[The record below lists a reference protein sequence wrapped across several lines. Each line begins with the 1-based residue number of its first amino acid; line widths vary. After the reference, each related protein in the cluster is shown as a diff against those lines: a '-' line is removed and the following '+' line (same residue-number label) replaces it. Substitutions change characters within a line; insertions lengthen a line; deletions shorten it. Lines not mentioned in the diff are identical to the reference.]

1 MTIVIV
7 SLLVC
12 FGLLAAFLTVLV
24 RMRPAPGWVPD
35 PDWVGRFS
43 LVKYRLMERMLM
55 EADYE
60 FLASQPG
67 YTPALA
73 KKLRVE
79 RRQIFRAYLRSLARD
94 FMRLHAVARWILA
107 RGGQDR
113 PELGLRLLRQQV
125 NFIGVWFFIEARLA
139 LRLGVID
146 VTPLVHAV
154 EGLRAQLGEMAA
166 SATPA

>member
-12 FGLLAAFLTVLV
+12 FSLLAVFFTVLV
-24 RMRPAPGWVPD
+24 RMRPSPGWVPD

-55 EADYE
+55 EADYK

-73 KKLRVE
+73 KRLRIE

-94 FMRLHAVARWILA
+94 FLRLHAVARWVLA
-107 RGGQDR
+107 RGTQDR
-113 PELGLRLLRQQV
+113 PELAVKLMRQQV
-125 NFIGVWFFIEARLA
+125 NFMCVWFFIEARLA

-154 EGLRAQLGEMAA
+154 EGLRSQLGEMAT